1 MGCIVIVFFLSLF
14 SPSAIRCIFLWTIQS
29 TDLLQQS
36 YSYQIAGCPP
46 FHPRSPLSMAEHTS
60 ICPVTSHPGYHRQ
73 NWDWMPLVLLTQLP
87 PSTLPLRG
95 ATLAWH
101 GSTDTLS
108 KALYMMKDTMNAGN
122 MCLNQLLHTRS
133 GWLDERMDGQ
143 LIHCLISHG
152 GEV

>member
-14 SPSAIRCIFLWTIQS
+14 SPSAIGCIFLWTIQS
-29 TDLLQQS
+29 TDLLQRS
-36 YSYQIAGCPP
+36 YSYQIVGYLP
-46 FHPRSPLSMAEHTS
+46 FHPRSPLSMAEHAS
-60 ICPVTSHPGYHRQ
+60 ICPVTSHPRYHRQ
-73 NWDWMPLVLLTQLP
+73 NWDWMPLGLLTQLH
-87 PSTLPLRG
+87 PLSRSEEPH
-95 ATLAWH
+95 TH

-108 KALYMMKDTMNAGN
+108 KALYMMNDTMNAGN